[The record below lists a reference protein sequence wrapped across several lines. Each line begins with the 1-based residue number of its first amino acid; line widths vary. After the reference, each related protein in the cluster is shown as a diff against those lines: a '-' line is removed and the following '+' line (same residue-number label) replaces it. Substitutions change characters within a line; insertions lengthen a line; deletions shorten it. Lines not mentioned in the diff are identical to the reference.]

1 MTALLW
7 TEWRVLP
14 LSQPIPAK
22 TLTEQLDGGQS
33 FRWEKEK
40 DDTWIGP
47 LSNSIVSLRQA
58 STHLE
63 WRTCISAACTE
74 SFLLNY
80 FDAQGKQ
87 AELVDHLPWRSDA
100 VLHGALK
107 NFPGLR
113 ILKHDPHETL
123 IGFLCS
129 SNKRILQIRKM
140 VANLANQL
148 GEPIAGSFNQL
159 PSWSVLAQ
167 ATDAELKAC
176 ALGYRANFIRN
187 TARVLESNPE
197 WAEEFQKLS
206 TPDLIEK
213 LQTLPGVGPKVA
225 ACVALFG
232 FQRLDSFPVDTW
244 IIQALSSTYGL
255 DFKQPKHFETFGR
268 VHFGSAAGLA
278 QQYLFAAARAGQL
291 APKQ

>member
-1 MTALLW
+1 M
-7 TEWRVLP
+7 P
-14 LSQPIPAK
+14 LSHPVAEK
-22 TLTEQLDGGQS
+22 TLAEQLDGGQS
-33 FRWEKEK
+33 FRWEKDK
-40 DDTWIGP
+40 DGDWIGP
-47 LSNSIVSLRQA
+47 LGNSIVGLRCA
-58 STHLE
+58 KNNLE
-63 WRTCISAACTE
+63 WRTCFSAVCKE
-74 SFLLNY
+74 DFLSSY
-80 FDAQGKQ
+80 FDAQGRQ
-87 AELVDHLPWRSDA
+87 AMLVDHLPWRSDP
-100 VLHGALK
+100 VLHRALK

-129 SNKRILQIRKM
+129 SNKRILQIRQM

-148 GEPIAGSFNQL
+148 GEPIAGSINQL

-187 TARVLESNPE
+187 TARVLESQPD
-197 WAEEFQKLS
+197 WVGEFQKLS

-232 FQRLDSFPVDTW
+232 FQRLESFPVDTW
-244 IIQALSSTYGL
+244 IVQALSSAYGL
-255 DFKQPKHFETFGR
+255 NYKRPVDFETFGR
-268 VHFGSAAGLA
+268 IHFGSAAGLA
-278 QQYLFAAARAGQL
+278 QQYLFASARAGQL
-291 APKQ
+291 LPSA

>member
-1 MTALLW
+1 M
-7 TEWRVLP
+7 P
-14 LSQPIPAK
+14 LSHPVAEK
-22 TLTEQLDGGQS
+22 TLAEQLDGGQS
-33 FRWEKEK
+33 FRWEKDK
-40 DDTWIGP
+40 DGDWIGP
-47 LSNSIVSLRQA
+47 LGNSIVGLRYA
-58 STHLE
+58 KNNLE
-63 WRTCISAACTE
+63 WRTCFSAVCKE
-74 SFLLNY
+74 DFLSSY
-80 FDAQGKQ
+80 FDAQGRQ
-87 AELVDHLPWRSDA
+87 AMLVDHLPWRSDP
-100 VLHGALK
+100 VLHRALK

-129 SNKRILQIRKM
+129 SNKRILQIRQM

-148 GEPIAGSFNQL
+148 GEPIAGSINQL

-187 TARVLESNPE
+187 TARVLESQPD
-197 WAEEFQKLS
+197 WVGEFQKLS

-232 FQRLDSFPVDTW
+232 FQRLESFPVDTW
-244 IIQALSSTYGL
+244 IVQALSSAYGL
-255 DFKQPKHFETFGR
+255 NYKRPVDFETFGR
-268 VHFGSAAGLA
+268 IHFGSAAGLA
-278 QQYLFAAARAGQL
+278 QQYLFASARAGQL
-291 APKQ
+291 LPSA